1 MRSPPTDLNLGET
14 KMTNNRRATLAALA
28 AVAAIS
34 AAGCAPLLVGGAA
47 AGGAMVAADRRSSG
61 IQFVDQEIELRL
73 IKAFGDA
80 FPSDRAHIN
89 VTSYNQ
95 RVLLTGEV
103 TTEQGKAEAQAIAQ
117 KSENVRAVVNE
128 LHVGSPSTLAN
139 RNFDTALTAKV
150 LAALLQASDVP
161 SGAIKVVSERAVVYL
176 MGLVTPGEGEAA
188 ARAASRVS
196 GVQRVVKNFDYL
208 PEKEA
213 AAEAGK
219 ATPAK

>member
-1 MRSPPTDLNLGET
+1 MHLAPTDLNLGET

-28 AVAAIS
+28 AVAAVS

-73 IKAFGDA
+73 IKALGDA

-161 SGAIKVVSERAVVYL
+161 SGAIKVISERAVVYL